1 MEKFYELLK
10 EYIAEQGVP
19 IYQIA
24 KETGINRT
32 LIQNVISGKR
42 SFQKD
47 DLTLCSIQLTLPQ
60 SKSKTFVRH
69 FSKKNMMKKS
79 RHFLIIATIV

>member
-32 LIQNVISGKR
+32 LIQNVISGKKKFPKGR
-42 SFQKD
+42 LNALLNSTYFTAEQIKS
-47 DLTLCSIQLTLPQ
+47 LCDAFFKEEYDEEKPA
-60 SKSKTFVRH
+60 F
-69 FSKKNMMKKS
+69 FDY
-79 RHFLIIATIV
+79 

>member
-32 LIQNVISGKR
+32 LIQNVISGK
-42 SFQKD
+42 
-47 DLTLCSIQLTLPQ
+47 
-60 SKSKTFVRH
+60 
-69 FSKKNMMKKS
+69 KKFPNGRLNALLS
-79 RHFLIIATIV
+79 STYFTAR

>member
-32 LIQNVISGKR
+32 LIQNVISGK
-42 SFQKD
+42 
-47 DLTLCSIQLTLPQ
+47 
-60 SKSKTFVRH
+60 
-69 FSKKNMMKKS
+69 KKFPKGRLNALLNS
-79 RHFLIIATIV
+79 TYFTA